1 MRRLVASLGWSLV
14 WAGAALASPAMTIVP
29 TTMRQSPNSHA
40 AVVQSIPADAVIDI
54 TGCGK
59 IWCSA
64 SWKDIPGFVR
74 ASSINAAPGAAPL
87 VNADQPPPPPPG
99 PVYVGPP
106 PLVVAPFGCCWGPG
120 YGYGYGWGYHRHY
133 Y

>member
-1 MRRLVASLGWSLV
+1 MRRLVAALALSLV
-14 WAGAALASPAMTIVP
+14 SVGAALASPAMTIVP

-40 AVVQSIPADAVIDI
+40 AVVQSIPANAVIDI

-59 IWCSA
+59 LWCSA
-64 SWKDIPGFVR
+64 SWRDIPGFVR
-74 ASSINAAPGAAPL
+74 ARSIDAAPGAAPL
-87 VNADQPPPPPPG
+87 VDADEPPPPG

-106 PLVVAPFGCCWGPG
+106 PLVIAPFGCCWG
-120 YGYGYGWGYHRHY
+120 GWGYRRHY

>member
-1 MRRLVASLGWSLV
+1 ML
-14 WAGAALASPAMTIVP
+14 AGEALASPAMTIVP

-40 AVVQSIPADAVIDI
+40 AVVQSIPANAEIDV

-64 SWKDIPGFVR
+64 SWKEIPGYVR
-74 ASSINAAPGAAPL
+74 ASSINAAPGAVPL
-87 VNADQPPPPPPG
+87 VNADTPPPPPP
-99 PVYVGPP
+99 PAAVYVGPP
-106 PLVVAPFGCCWGPG
+106 PLVVTPYGCCWGPG
-120 YGYGYGWGYHRHY
+120 WGYGYGWGWRRHY

>member
-1 MRRLVASLGWSLV
+1 MRRLVAALGLSLIM
-14 WAGAALASPAMTIVP
+14 AGGALASPAMTIMP
-29 TTMRQSPNSHA
+29 TTMRQSPNSKA
-40 AVVQSIPADAVIDI
+40 AVVQSIPANAEIDI

-87 VNADQPPPPPPG
+87 VDADTPPPPPAA
-99 PVYVGPP
+99 VYVGPP

-120 YGYGYGWGYHRHY
+120 WGYGWGYRRHY